1 VRFPNLKE
9 NHGTMADNHIY
20 IYQGTTC
27 SLIINYYY
35 SNYYNYYYTNYY
47 YHY

>member
-20 IYQGTTC
+20 IKEP
-27 SLIINYYY
+27 
-35 SNYYNYYYTNYY
+35 
-47 YHY
+47 HAA